1 MAIMK
6 DVTIT
11 GIAARAGVSHS
22 TVSRVLNNRPGISET
37 VRERIFQLAVEM
49 GYARKSYRQI
59 VGIVIR
65 LDPDGFD
72 QYTAQLLYQLSI
84 ALKNAGFRQE
94 IIYEHDL
101 ELLDERKLCGVL
113 SLLPLNHIARYWSRY
128 HILPLVCVN
137 DYSDLLGG
145 VRSVCSN
152 DCQGVRQGVEYL
164 VGRGH
169 REIVLISDQ
178 TETLNRNARQM
189 HFLNIMK
196 DYRLKPQMV
205 ETYYGEDILPK
216 LEKAPPGLLC
226 CSEIHSELLF
236 RALCRSN
243 RFAGGVDLAA
253 WAYEGNYW
261 YQGAGIGVL
270 FQDFRKLAGS
280 SVAML
285 QYMLGRKDA
294 ECPDTSVDYL
304 FRVFNPDN

>member
-1 MAIMK
+1 MK

-22 TVSRVLNNRPGISET
+22 TVSRVLNNRPGISEA
-37 VRERIFQLAVEM
+37 VRERVFQLADEM
-49 GYARKSYRQI
+49 GYARKSNRQI
-59 VGIVIR
+59 VGVVIR

-72 QYTAQLLYQLSI
+72 QYTAQLLYQLSM
-84 ALKNAGFRQE
+84 ALKNAGFRHE
-94 IIYEHDL
+94 IICEHDL
-101 ELLDERKLCGVL
+101 DLLDERKLCGVL

-152 DCQGVRQGVEYL
+152 DYQGIRQGVEYL
-164 VGRGH
+164 AGRGH
-169 REIVLISDQ
+169 REIGLVSDR

-196 DYRLKPQMV
+196 DYRLKPQIV
-205 ETYYGEDILPK
+205 ETFYGDDISSK
-216 LEKAPPGLLC
+216 LEKAPAGLLC
-226 CSEIHSELLF
+226 CAEIHSEPLF
-236 RALCRSN
+236 RALCRGN
-243 RFAGGVDLAA
+243 RFANGADLAA
-253 WAYEGNYW
+253 WAYADGYW
-261 YQGAGIGVL
+261 YQGADIGVL
-270 FQDFRKLAGS
+270 SQDFRKLAGN

-285 QYMLGRKDA
+285 QYMLGRKGA

-304 FRVFNPDN
+304 FQTFNPDN